1 MPSKRPDT
9 PLAESPEAT
18 FEYTKKYSERKKVI
32 EKNPAQS
39 GVKVSSSGTATAKPY
54 EKKFIPADSKR
65 IRAIVVDGKG
75 KVVKQADSAV
85 GKRSSNEKL
94 YREYKKDSTDTMDR
108 RNRNANFRN
117 INTGAKKD
125 LSASDKKI
133 LANLG
138 KIKTK

>member
-1 MPSKRPDT
+1 MPAKRPDT
-9 PLAESPEAT
+9 PLAESPEAN
-18 FEYTKKYSERKKVI
+18 FEYTKKYSERKKII

-54 EKKFIPADSKR
+54 EKKFIPADNKR
-65 IRAIVVDGKG
+65 TRAMVVDSKGG
-75 KVVKQADSAV
+75 KVKESKGVTRKA
-85 GKRSSNEKL
+85 NEQL

-117 INTGAKKD
+117 VNTGVKKE
-125 LSASDKKI
+125 LSSSDRKM

-138 KIKTK
+138 KIKSK